1 MSIINSKQKDRLFRE
16 NIELRRKIAKCE
28 KIEKELK
35 LFSHSIENSVDGVAM
50 GSLNGKITYVNKAFI
65 KMFGYRKKEL
75 IGKEI
80 AFIYAKDQIQKLK
93 KALKTTM
100 EGGWIGELVAKRK
113 DGTLFPIMISSSRV
127 ADVNGNIIAQM
138 AVHRDITEGKK
149 ADEEIKNYQ
158 KKIDLLINSSTDIIF
173 LKDEKFRYLIANKRH
188 EKLFDIKVKDIINK
202 TDFDFMSKIVAK
214 HCRKSDIET
223 LKSGFVS
230 REEFLGEKCFHVVKQ
245 RVVNTEGKIIGI
257 AGVIRDITK
266 RKKIEEEIVYRN
278 QHDELTG
285 LYNRSFFEKEMK
297 RLNTKRQLPISIVI
311 GDVNGL
317 KLVNDGFGH
326 SQGDKLL
333 QNIAQALKKACR
345 KKDIISRWGGDEFV
359 VLLPKTSEKT
369 AKRLCSR
376 IQDVCFKSVQY
387 PISASITLGIA
398 SRMKPKQNL
407 REVLAKAEDIMYTNK
422 IFNEKKI
429 RSVIFSSLQKTLAK
443 KSYESREHAQRLR
456 RLAVRMGYCLGLSNS
471 EMDLLELLA
480 VLHDIGK
487 VAISTDIL
495 TKSEPL
501 TPKEWEEIKKH
512 SKIGYRV
519 IKSLPELMPVAEAV
533 LAHHEWWNGKGYPYG
548 LKGEEIP
555 LISRIIAIVDA
566 YDVMVY
572 SKRPYKKRISS
583 QEALKEIEKQAGSQF
598 DPDLTRL
605 FIKIIDKLG
614 EKAIS

>member
-50 GSLNGKITYVNKAFI
+50 GSLNGKITYMNKAFI

-188 EKLFDIKVKDIINK
+188 EKLFNIKVKDIINK

-266 RKKIEEEIVYRN
+266 RKKIEEEIVY
-278 QHDELTG
+278 
-285 LYNRSFFEKEMK
+285 
-297 RLNTKRQLPISIVI
+297 
-311 GDVNGL
+311 
-317 KLVNDGFGH
+317 
-326 SQGDKLL
+326 
-333 QNIAQALKKACR
+333 
-345 KKDIISRWGGDEFV
+345 
-359 VLLPKTSEKT
+359 
-369 AKRLCSR
+369 
-376 IQDVCFKSVQY
+376 
-387 PISASITLGIA
+387 
-398 SRMKPKQNL
+398 
-407 REVLAKAEDIMYTNK
+407 
-422 IFNEKKI
+422 
-429 RSVIFSSLQKTLAK
+429 
-443 KSYESREHAQRLR
+443 
-456 RLAVRMGYCLGLSNS
+456 
-471 EMDLLELLA
+471 
-480 VLHDIGK
+480 
-487 VAISTDIL
+487 
-495 TKSEPL
+495 
-501 TPKEWEEIKKH
+501 
-512 SKIGYRV
+512 
-519 IKSLPELMPVAEAV
+519 
-533 LAHHEWWNGKGYPYG
+533 
-548 LKGEEIP
+548 
-555 LISRIIAIVDA
+555 
-566 YDVMVY
+566 
-572 SKRPYKKRISS
+572 
-583 QEALKEIEKQAGSQF
+583 
-598 DPDLTRL
+598 
-605 FIKIIDKLG
+605 
-614 EKAIS
+614 